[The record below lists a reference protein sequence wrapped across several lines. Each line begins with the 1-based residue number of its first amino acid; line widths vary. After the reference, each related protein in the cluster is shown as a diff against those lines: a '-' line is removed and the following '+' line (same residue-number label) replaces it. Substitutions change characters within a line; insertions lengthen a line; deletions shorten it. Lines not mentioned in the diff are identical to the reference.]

1 MTLKWK
7 RNYSRITSCNCTLR
21 TIIRVKQ
28 EIPDIIPNEIQEQ
41 EKTLVPEPSLTQD
54 NNEKEEDHTS
64 LPLHGVVAS

>member
-1 MTLKWK
+1 M
-7 RNYSRITSCNCTLR
+7 
-21 TIIRVKQ
+21 IRVKQ

-54 NNEKEEDHTS
+54 NNEKEEDYTS